1 MSRNRILAAGVFL
14 WTVAAL
20 DMVTHIAS
28 GDWLGP
34 SCAAV
39 MGIAFVAVRMP
50 RRAKLEA
57 A

>member
-1 MSRNRILAAGVFL
+1 
-14 WTVAAL
+14 
-20 DMVTHIAS
+20 MVTHIAS

>member
-1 MSRNRILAAGVFL
+1 MSRNRILAAGVLL
-14 WTVAAL
+14 WAVAAL
-20 DMVTHIAS
+20 DMLIHITS

-34 SCAAV
+34 SIAVV

-50 RRAKLEA
+50 RRARLEA